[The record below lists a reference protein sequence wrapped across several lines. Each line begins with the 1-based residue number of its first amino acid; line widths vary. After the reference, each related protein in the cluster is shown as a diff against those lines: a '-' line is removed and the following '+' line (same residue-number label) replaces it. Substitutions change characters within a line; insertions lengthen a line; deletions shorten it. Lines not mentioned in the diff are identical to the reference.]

1 MLQIHQFPHPPLE
14 NYGVLIHDPDT
25 GETAAVD
32 AGHGPSY
39 LAAIAETGW
48 TPTQIWVTHHHH
60 DHITGLA
67 ALKAASGATVYG
79 PAGIDGVDRVLASG
93 DRMSFA
99 GRKVDIIHTPGHTM
113 DMLNFHIASEGI
125 VFTGDTLFVM
135 GCGRLF
141 EGAPSDM
148 WASLQKLMA
157 LPEETKVYCSHEYT
171 LSNAS
176 FAVSVDPNNM
186 ALRNRSIEVEQLREQ
201 GDPTVPSTIAAEL
214 ATNPF
219 LRCADPTL
227 RAELGM
233 EQASDAE
240 VFAELRRRKDNF

>member
-79 PAGIDGVDRVLASG
+79 PAGIEGVDRVLSG
-93 DRMSFA
+93 GDSMSFA
-99 GRKVDIIHTPGHTM
+99 GRKVDVIHTPGHTK
-113 DMLNFHIASEGI
+113 DMLNFHITSEGI

-157 LPEETKVYCSHEYT
+157 LPGETKVYCAHEYT
-171 LSNAS
+171 LSNAN

-186 ALRNRSIEVEQLREQ
+186 ALRNRAIEVEQLREQ
-201 GDPTVPSTIAAEL
+201 GDPTVPSTIAAER

-219 LRCADPTL
+219 LRCADPSI

-233 EQASDAE
+233 EQANDAE

>member
-14 NYGVLIHDPDT
+14 NYGGLIHDPDT

-48 TPTQIWVTHHHH
+48 TPTQIWVSHHHH
-60 DHITGLA
+60 DHITGLL
-67 ALKAASGATVYG
+67 ALKEASGARVYG
-79 PAGIDGVDRVLASG
+79 PAGIDGVDIVLSG
-93 DRMSFA
+93 GDSMSFA
-99 GRKVDIIHTPGHTM
+99 GRTVDIIHAPGHTM

-157 LPEETKVYCSHEYT
+157 LPEETKVYCAHEYT

-176 FAVSVDPNNM
+176 FAVSVDPSNM
-186 ALRNRSIEVEQLREQ
+186 ALRNRAIEVEQLREQ

-219 LRCADPTL
+219 LRCADPSL
-227 RAELGM
+227 RAELRI